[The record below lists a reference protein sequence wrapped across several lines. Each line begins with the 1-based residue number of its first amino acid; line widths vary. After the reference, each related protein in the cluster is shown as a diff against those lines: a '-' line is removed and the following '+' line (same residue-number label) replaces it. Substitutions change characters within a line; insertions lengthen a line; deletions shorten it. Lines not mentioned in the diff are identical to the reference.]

1 MKNLV
6 DMIYLYDNA
15 LRLSLHMLS
24 DKLTL
29 IVHLIVVLKN
39 VYNISNI

>member
-1 MKNLV
+1 MDV
-6 DMIYLYDNA
+6 IYIYDNA
-15 LRLSLHMLS
+15 LRLSPHTLS

-29 IVHLIVVLKN
+29 IVHLIVILEN